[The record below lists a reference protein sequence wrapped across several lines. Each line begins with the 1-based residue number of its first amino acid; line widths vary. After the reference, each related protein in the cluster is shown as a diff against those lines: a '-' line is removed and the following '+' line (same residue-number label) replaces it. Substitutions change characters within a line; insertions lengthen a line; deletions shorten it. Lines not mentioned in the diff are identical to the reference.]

1 MSHILCEKQVANS
14 RRSSRRCRSYE
25 AALCG
30 LLAKPTPAAQM
41 YSQESMFCKSSA
53 SSLPVPALFGATV
66 NSGQKS
72 KSQTAFNKDWANGI
86 ESGSGCN

>member
-1 MSHILCEKQVANS
+1 MLSENFLGVSHILCEKQVANS

-30 LLAKPTPAAQM
+30 LLAKPTPAAHM

-72 KSQTAFNKDWANGI
+72 KSQTAFNKD
-86 ESGSGCN
+86 